1 MVSDYRLYELND
13 LEFERLVVRICVR
26 WLGPGVTPFAPG
38 KDGGRDGKFVGRAAC
53 FPSDSEPLDGHCVLQ
68 AKHVA
73 APDRSCS
80 DRDFDRLLKDEHPK
94 ITRLIASKICD
105 HYIVFTNR
113 KLTGGCDEKIIPA
126 LLALGLKTAHVIGTE
141 RFHLALD
148 DYPKFCLGGSPPGP
162 GYNRRALWQPNW
174 ASRAA
179 RL

>member
-1 MVSDYRLYELND
+1 MVRDYCLYELND

-94 ITRLIASKICD
+94 IV
-105 HYIVFTNR
+105 IV
-113 KLTGGCDEKIIPA
+113 
-126 LLALGLKTAHVIGTE
+126 
-141 RFHLALD
+141 
-148 DYPKFCLGGSPPGP
+148 
-162 GYNRRALWQPNW
+162 
-174 ASRAA
+174 
-179 RL
+179 